1 MEEVSK
7 EEQAFDKFDLLGQ
20 VLKSSHDKKK
30 YKSYASKFMS
40 FSIGSAQP
48 QTKEQSLLEKLLNP

>member
-1 MEEVSK
+1 MSK
-7 EEQAFDKFDLLGQ
+7 EEHAFDKFDLLGQ

-40 FSIGSAQP
+40 FSLETLQP